1 MCGIFGLIVKENSD
15 YDYKFVKSLT
25 EELAIFSESRGKES
39 AGFSIFNP
47 ASEKISVIKG
57 AETVSK
63 LIDNGKFDSF
73 FLQANDISKSELSSK
88 VKRSFALTGHSRL
101 VTNGTQLLDFNNQP
115 VIKDGIIG
123 IHNGIITNVDELWE
137 QNKDLKREC
146 EVDTEVMLS
155 LLRKYINEGIDLDES
170 FVKVFSEIKG
180 AASIAFMFNDKDCLA
195 LVTNCGSLYT
205 ISNKRNDILIF
216 ASEEYFLKEL
226 TELKHI
232 SEGIGKY
239 EINQVKPFTGFL
251 YNIKTL
257 EYELLNTHGSY
268 EKKKINFDLKN
279 SFKIDYKP
287 EGNTTFDAP
296 HLSASEEAKLRG
308 LLEFNYERIKNLK
321 KCTKCLLPETFPF
334 IKYDEKGV
342 CNICNNYKPVNQ
354 PKPIKMLEDL
364 VAPYRS
370 KIGAQDCIVPFS
382 GGRDSSYA
390 LHVIKKELGLNP
402 IAFTYDWG
410 MVTDLARRNIARICG
425 QLGIENILV
434 SADIKVKRDNIR
446 KNIEAWI
453 KQPDLGMI
461 PLFMAGDKYF
471 FYYCNEVKKQTGI
484 KLNIWGI
491 NALENTDFKV
501 GFSGIDFDFEKK
513 RIYSLSAMNQV
524 KLFTHIG
531 KNFITNTSYLNSSVF
546 DTFGSFFVRYVVP
559 KRDYYHL
566 FDYHQWNE
574 KVIEDTLINEYEWE
588 LATDTKSTWRIGDG
602 TAAFYNYVYYT
613 VAGFSEFDTFR
624 SNQIREGMITR
635 EEGLELSR
643 TENYPRFDTLK
654 WYFDIVN
661 VDFEKVIK
669 TVNKIPKL
677 YEKLV

>member
-15 YDYKFVKSLT
+15 YDYKFVKKLT

-115 VIKDGIIG
+115 VIKDGIVG

-155 LLRKYINEGIDLDES
+155 LLRKYINAGEDIDES
-170 FVKVFSEIKG
+170 FVKVFNDIKG

-195 LVTNCGSLYT
+195 LVTNCGSLYA

-226 TELKHI
+226 MELKHI
-232 SEGIGKY
+232 SEGIGGY

-257 EYELLNTHGSY
+257 EYELINTHSGY

-279 SFKIDYKP
+279 TFKIDYKP
-287 EGNTTFDAP
+287 EGNTTFNAP

-334 IKYDEKGV
+334 IKYDDKGV

-370 KIGAQDCIVPFS
+370 KTGAQDCIVPFS

-390 LHVIKKELGLNP
+390 LHVIRKELGLNP
-402 IAFTYDWG
+402 VAFTYDWG

-446 KNIEAWI
+446 KNIEAWL

-471 FYYCNEVKKQTGI
+471 FYYCNEVKKHTGI

-531 KNFITNTSYLNSSVF
+531 KNFVTNPSYLNSSVF
-546 DTFGSFFVRYVVP
+546 DTFGSFFVRYVAP

-588 LATDTKSTWRIGDG
+588 LATDTKSSWRIGDG

-643 TENYPRFDTLK
+643 TENYPRYDTMK

>member
-15 YDYKFVKSLT
+15 YDYKFVKKLT

-73 FLQANDISKSELSSK
+73 FLQANDIDKSGLNSKLKS
-88 VKRSFALTGHSRL
+88 SFALTGHSRL

-115 VIKDGIIG
+115 VLKDGIVG

-137 QNKDLKREC
+137 KNKDLKREC

-155 LLRKYINEGIDLDES
+155 LLRKYINEGKSLDDS
-170 FVKVFSEIKG
+170 FVKVFNEIKG
-180 AASIAFMFNDKDCLA
+180 AASIAFMFNDKNCLA

-205 ISNKRNDILIF
+205 VTNKTNDVLIF

-226 TELKHI
+226 TQLKHI
-232 SEGIGKY
+232 SDVIGEY
-239 EINQVKPFTGFL
+239 EVKQVKPFTGYL

-257 EYELLNTHGSY
+257 EYELINTHSEY
-268 EKKKINFDLKN
+268 EKKKIDFDLK
-279 SFKIDYKP
+279 STFKIDYKP
-287 EGNTTFDAP
+287 EGNTTFNAP
-296 HLSASEEAKLRG
+296 YVSASEEAKLRG

-321 KCTKCLLPETFPF
+321 KCAKCLLPETFPF
-334 IKYDEKGV
+334 IKYDDKGV

-370 KIGAQDCIVPFS
+370 KTGAQDCIVPFS

-390 LHVIKKELGLNP
+390 LHVIKKALGLNP

-471 FYYCNEVKKQTGI
+471 FYYCNEVKKHTGI

-524 KLFTHIG
+524 KLFSHIG
-531 KNFITNTSYLNSSVF
+531 KNFLTNPSYLNSSVF
-546 DTFGSFFVRYVVP
+546 DTFGSFFVRYVAP

-588 LATDTKSTWRIGDG
+588 LATDTKSSWRIGDG

-635 EEGLELSR
+635 EEGLELSK
-643 TENYPRFDTLK
+643 TENFPRYDTMK

-669 TVNKIPKL
+669 VVNKIPKL